1 MDGYSGIQFGQQ
13 QGYVGKVNYSGNTN
27 SSQGVDVTSLQAGDT
42 FKGEIASVNGEDV
55 QILLTNGQYMSA
67 RLERDVQVALGQIL
81 NLQVQSN
88 KDNKIVLKP
97 LYDNNAQ
104 LVRVG
109 EAALR
114 AANIAVNAKN
124 LNLVSNLLQNGMSID
139 KNTLSTYNR
148 LSLQNPDVDVSTLI
162 GLNKLKVPVTEGNV
176 NQLQNYENMQHK
188 ILDGVNETADEVINL
203 FDTIS
208 KDGKVT
214 EGTRFMEQVVEL
226 LGEEDSAEGAVATKE
241 GQGSLGNVEAGMSET
256 DMSETDMSESDI
268 VKADIANKDMART
281 IILETDTPK
290 TDMPKNDTSETSIAN
305 KETVN
310 KEIVNSDT
318 INKDA
323 NTEVQKSQTSNIDEK
338 NISVKDDLSQKSA
351 QNKAITNELEKSDS
365 AEIPLKVVKYINDGK
380 LDIKDVKQLL
390 NNSNIAAKLTD
401 EQKSEIFKSE
411 PFKSLVK
418 TSFQNRWTL
427 TPEEISKDGKVEEF
441 YEKLAKETSKL
452 SKVIEDTIAQSGQ
465 DASVIQAKSAA
476 NINDNIEF
484 MNQLNH
490 MMNYVQLPLKLSD
503 SNAHGDLYVYTNK
516 KNLARND
523 GTLTAFLHL
532 DMDNLGSLDVSIAMQ
547 TDKNRVTTKFYL
559 DEDSLAL
566 VDEHKDELIERLSKK
581 GYQCNAIILEKDE
594 DKTVMD
600 HLEEQV
606 SGQNA
611 MIGYRTFD
619 TRA

>member
-1 MDGYSGIQFGQQ
+1 
-13 QGYVGKVNYSGNTN
+13 
-27 SSQGVDVTSLQAGDT
+27 
-42 FKGEIASVNGEDV
+42 
-55 QILLTNGQYMSA
+55 
-67 RLERDVQVALGQIL
+67 VALGQIL

-208 KDGKVT
+208 KDGKLT

-226 LGEEDSAEGAVATKE
+226 LGEEDATEGTVATKE
-241 GQGSLGNVEAGMSET
+241 GQGSLGNVEAGMSEN
-256 DMSETDMSESDI
+256 DMSKSDMLESDI
-268 VKADIANKDMART
+268 VKADTANKDMVGT
-281 IILETDTPK
+281 IISETDTPK
-290 TDMPKNDTSETSIAN
+290 TDTPKTDMQKSDMSKTDMSEMGIAN

-310 KEIVNSDT
+310 KDT
-318 INKDA
+318 
-323 NTEVQKSQTSNIDEK
+323 NTEAQKSQTSNIDEK
-338 NISVKDDLSQKSA
+338 NISAKDDLSQKSA

-365 AEIPLKVVKYINDGK
+365 SEIPSKVVKYINDGK

-465 DASVIQAKSAA
+465 DASVVQAKSAA
-476 NINDNIEF
+476 NISDNIEF

-566 VDEHKDELIERLSKK
+566 VEEHKDELIERLSKK
-581 GYQCNAIILEKDE
+581 GYQCSAIMLEKDE

>member
-162 GLNKLKVPVTEGNV
+162 GLNKLKIPVTEGNV

-226 LGEEDSAEGAVATKE
+226 LGEEDATEGTVAAKE
-241 GQGSLGNVEAGMSET
+241 GQGSLGET
-256 DMSETDMSESDI
+256 G
-268 VKADIANKDMART
+268 T
-281 IILETDTPK
+281 IISETDTPK
-290 TDMPKNDTSETSIAN
+290 TDMPKTDMSKTDMSETSIAN
-305 KETVN
+305 KEIVN
-310 KEIVNSDT
+310 KETVNSDT
-318 INKDA
+318 INKDT

-338 NISVKDDLSQKSA
+338 NISIKDDLNQKSA

-365 AEIPLKVVKYINDGK
+365 SEIPSKVVKYINDGK
-380 LDIKDVKQLL
+380 LGIKDVKQLL

-452 SKVIEDTIAQSGQ
+452 SKVIDDTIAQSGQ
-465 DASVIQAKSAA
+465 DASVVQAKSAA
-476 NINDNIEF
+476 NISDNIEF

-566 VDEHKDELIERLSKK
+566 VEEHKDELIERLSKK
-581 GYQCNAIILEKDE
+581 GYQCNAIMLEKDE

>member
-208 KDGKVT
+208 KDGKLT
-214 EGTRFMEQVVEL
+214 EGTKFMEQVVEL
-226 LGEEDSAEGAVATKE
+226 LGEEDAAEGTVATKE
-241 GQGSLGNVEAGMSET
+241 GQGSLAETETIISET
-256 DMSETDMSESDI
+256 DTP
-268 VKADIANKDMART
+268 K
-281 IILETDTPK
+281 TDTPK
-290 TDMPKNDTSETSIAN
+290 TDMPKTDTSETSIAN

-318 INKDA
+318 INKDT

-338 NISVKDDLSQKSA
+338 NISAKDDLSQKSA

-365 AEIPLKVVKYINDGK
+365 SEIPSKVVKYINDGK

-411 PFKSLVK
+411 SFKSLVK

-465 DASVIQAKSAA
+465 DASVVQAKSAA
-476 NINDNIEF
+476 NISDNIEF

-566 VDEHKDELIERLSKK
+566 VEEHKDELIERLSKK
-581 GYQCNAIILEKDE
+581 GYQCSAIMLEKDE

>member
-27 SSQGVDVTSLQAGDT
+27 SNQGVDVTSLQAGDT

-208 KDGKVT
+208 KDGKLT

-226 LGEEDSAEGAVATKE
+226 LGEEDATEGTVATKE
-241 GQGSLGNVEAGMSET
+241 GQGSLENVEAGMSEA
-256 DMSETDMSESDI
+256 DI
-268 VKADIANKDMART
+268 VKADTANKDMART
-281 IILETDTPK
+281 IISETDTPK
-290 TDMPKNDTSETSIAN
+290 TDMPKTDTSETSIAN

-318 INKDA
+318 INKDT
-323 NTEVQKSQTSNIDEK
+323 NTEAQKSQTSNIDEK

-365 AEIPLKVVKYINDGK
+365 SEIPSKVVKYINDGK

-411 PFKSLVK
+411 PFKALVK

-427 TPEEISKDGKVEEF
+427 TPEEIAKDGKVEEF

-452 SKVIEDTIAQSGQ
+452 SKVIDDTIAQSGQ
-465 DASVIQAKSAA
+465 DASVVQAKSAA
-476 NINDNIEF
+476 NISDNIEF

-566 VDEHKDELIERLSKK
+566 VEEHKDELIERLSKK
-581 GYQCNAIILEKDE
+581 GYQCSAIMLEKDE